1 MHMRNIMNDT
11 VHTFEVATGT
21 YPIVTKETSELADK
35 AVIRGSAGF
44 STTWQVTKTAVNN
57 GTVEDCIDFL
67 MYLTAKDQNARMI
80 NPFSTTTP
88 SNINA
93 EPVDLFKPLVEK
105 ANEDMKNG
113 FLDWHACAV
122 YAAFDNEL
130 ISAYEDDLYPGYILG
145 EISAEEYTEEYQ
157 YEIEEA
163 IDRAEATSGW
173 DESKW

>member
-1 MHMRNIMNDT
+1 
-11 VHTFEVATGT
+11 
-21 YPIVTKETSELADK
+21 
-35 AVIRGSAGF
+35 
-44 STTWQVTKTAVNN
+44 
-57 GTVEDCIDFL
+57 
-67 MYLTAKDQNARMI
+67 
-80 NPFSTTTP
+80 
-88 SNINA
+88 
-93 EPVDLFKPLVEK
+93 
-105 ANEDMKNG
+105 MKNG